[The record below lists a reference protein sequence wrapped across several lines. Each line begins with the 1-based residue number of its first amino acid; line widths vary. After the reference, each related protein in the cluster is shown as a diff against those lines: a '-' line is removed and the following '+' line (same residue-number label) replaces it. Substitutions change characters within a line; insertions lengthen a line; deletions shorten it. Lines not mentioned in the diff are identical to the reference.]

1 MKTSAILLV
10 GGMGTRLMPLTSK
23 TPKPMLQVA
32 GVPFTEHQIRKAAQ
46 AGISEIVLATSYK
59 AELFEPYFG
68 DGRKFGIKIKYAV
81 EESALGTGGGIRNA
95 AALLENCDQ
104 VVIFNGDVLSGHDLS
119 AQIQFHINN
128 KADVTLY
135 LTKVEDARAYGCVEL
150 LADNQVKS
158 FLEKM
163 ENPVSNMINAGCY
176 IFNRKVID
184 QIPAN
189 QVVSVERDTFP
200 SFLNSGVKVYGYL
213 DNSYW
218 LDIGSPQAL
227 VKASADLITGVITSV
242 ATPKHSR
249 DHLIAAN
256 TQVSPSAIINLGTV
270 IEPEVVVESNCQ
282 ISGSIIAKGAK
293 IGANCKII
301 NSIIAPDTQIEAG
314 MVVISNYLGFNS
326 PN

>member
-1 MKTSAILLV
+1 
-10 GGMGTRLMPLTSK
+10 
-23 TPKPMLQVA
+23 MLQVA

-95 AALLENCDQ
+95 AALLDDCDQ

-119 AQIQFHINN
+119 SQIQFHITN

-135 LTKVEDARAYGCVEL
+135 LTKVKDARAYGCVEL

-184 QIPAN
+184 QIPVN

-200 SFLNSGVKVYGYL
+200 RFLSSGVKVYGYL

-218 LDIGSPQAL
+218 LDIGNPQAL

-242 ATPKHSR
+242 ATPKHSG
-249 DHLIAAN
+249 DHLIAAGA
-256 TQVSPSAIINLGTV
+256 QVSPSAIVNLGTV
-270 IEPEVVVESNCQ
+270 IEPEVVVEGNCQ
-282 ISGSIIAKGAK
+282 ISGSIIGKGAK
-293 IGANCKII
+293 IGANCKVI

>member
-68 DGRKFGIKIKYAV
+68 DGKKFGIKIKYAV
-81 EESALGTGGGIRNA
+81 EDSALGTGGGIRNA
-95 AALLENCDQ
+95 AALLDDCDQ

-184 QIPAN
+184 QIPTN

-200 SFLNSGVKVYGYL
+200 SFLSSGVKVYGYL
-213 DNSYW
+213 DSSYW
-218 LDIGSPQAL
+218 LDIGNPQAL

-242 ATPKHSR
+242 ATPKHNGG
-249 DHLIAAN
+249 HLIAAN
-256 TQVSPSAIINLGTV
+256 AQVSPSAIINLGTV
-270 IEPEVVVESNCQ
+270 IEPEVVVEGNCQ
-282 ISGSIIAKGAK
+282 ISGSIISNGAK

-314 MVVISNYLGFNS
+314 MIVISNYLGF
-326 PN
+326 

>member
-68 DGRKFGIKIKYAV
+68 DGAKFGIRLKYAV

-95 AALLENCDQ
+95 AALLDDCDQ

-119 AQIQFHINN
+119 AQIQSHINN

-163 ENPVSNMINAGCY
+163 ENPVSNLINAGCY

-200 SFLNSGVKVYGYL
+200 SFLSSGVKVYGYL
-213 DNSYW
+213 DDSYW
-218 LDIGSPQAL
+218 LDIGNPQAL

-242 ATPKHSR
+242 ATPKHSG
-249 DHLIAAN
+249 DHLIAAGA
-256 TQVSPSAIINLGTV
+256 QVSPSAIVNLGTV
-270 IEPEVVVESNCQ
+270 IEAEVVVEGNCQ
-282 ISGSIIAKGAK
+282 ISGSIIGHGAK
-293 IGANCKII
+293 IGANCKVI

-314 MVVISNYLGFNS
+314 MIVISNYLGF
-326 PN
+326 

>member
-95 AALLENCDQ
+95 AALLDDCDQ

-119 AQIQFHINN
+119 SQIQFHITN

-135 LTKVEDARAYGCVEL
+135 LTKVKDARAYGCVEL

-184 QIPAN
+184 QIPVN

-200 SFLNSGVKVYGYL
+200 SFLSSGVKVYGYF

-218 LDIGSPQAL
+218 LDIGNPQAL

-242 ATPKHSR
+242 ATPKHSG
-249 DHLIAAN
+249 DHLIAAGA
-256 TQVSPSAIINLGTV
+256 QVSPSAIVNLGTV
-270 IEPEVVVESNCQ
+270 IEPEVVVEGNCQ

>member
-1 MKTSAILLV
+1 MRTSAILLV

-46 AGISEIVLATSYK
+46 AGITEIVLATSYK

-68 DGRKFGIKIKYAV
+68 NGEKFGIKIKYAV
-81 EESALGTGGGIRNA
+81 EKTALGTGGGIRNA
-95 AALLENCDQ
+95 AALLDDCDQ
-104 VVIFNGDVLSGHDLS
+104 VVIFNGDVLSGHDLA
-119 AQIQFHINN
+119 AQIQFHVNN

-135 LTKVEDARAYGCVEL
+135 LTKVADARAYGCVEL
-150 LADNQVKS
+150 SADSQVKS

-163 ENPVSNMINAGCY
+163 ENPVSDLINAGCY

-189 QVVSVERDTFP
+189 QVISVERDTFP
-200 SFLNSGVKVYGYL
+200 NLLSSGVKVCGYL

-218 LDIGSPQAL
+218 LDIGNPAAL
-227 VKASADLITGVITSV
+227 VKASADLITGVITST
-242 ATPKHSR
+242 ATPKHSG
-249 DHLIAAN
+249 DHLIAAGA
-256 TQVSPSAIINLGTV
+256 QVSPSATINLGSV
-270 IEPEVVVESNCQ
+270 IESEVVVEGNCQ
-282 ISGSIIAKGAK
+282 ISGSIISKGAK

-314 MVVISNYLGFNS
+314 MVVISNYLGF
-326 PN
+326 

>member
-68 DGRKFGIKIKYAV
+68 DGAKFGIKIKYAV

-95 AALLENCDQ
+95 AALLDDCDQ
-104 VVIFNGDVLSGHDLS
+104 VVIFNGDVLSGHDLA
-119 AQIQFHINN
+119 AQIQSHINN
-128 KADVTLY
+128 RADITLY

-200 SFLNSGVKVYGYL
+200 SFLSSGVKVYGYL

-218 LDIGSPQAL
+218 LDIGNPQAL

-242 ATPKHSR
+242 ATPKHSG
-249 DHLIAAN
+249 DHLIAAGA
-256 TQVSPSAIINLGTV
+256 QVSSSSIVNLGTV
-270 IEPEVVVESNCQ
+270 IESEVVVEGNCQ
-282 ISGSIIAKGAK
+282 ISGSIIGKGAK
-293 IGANCKII
+293 IGANCKVI
-301 NSIIAPDTQIEAG
+301 NSIIAPDTQIDAG
-314 MVVISNYLGFNS
+314 MIVISNYLGF
-326 PN
+326 

>member
-68 DGRKFGIKIKYAV
+68 DGAKFGIKIKYAV

-95 AALLENCDQ
+95 AALLDDCDQ
-104 VVIFNGDVLSGHDLS
+104 VVIFNGDVLGGHDLS
-119 AQIQFHINN
+119 AQIQSHINN

-163 ENPVSNMINAGCY
+163 ENPVSNLINAGCY

-200 SFLNSGVKVYGYL
+200 SFLSSGVKVYGYL

-218 LDIGSPQAL
+218 LDIGNPQAL

-242 ATPKHSR
+242 ATPKHSG
-249 DHLIAAN
+249 DHLIAAGA
-256 TQVSPSAIINLGTV
+256 QVSSSSIVNLGTV
-270 IEPEVVVESNCQ
+270 IEAEVVVEGNCQ
-282 ISGSIIAKGAK
+282 ISGSIIGHGAK

-301 NSIIAPDTQIEAG
+301 SSIIAPDTQIEAG
-314 MVVISNYLGFNS
+314 MIVISNYLGF
-326 PN
+326 

>member
-68 DGRKFGIKIKYAV
+68 DGAKFGLKIKYAV

-95 AALLENCDQ
+95 AALLDDCDQ

-119 AQIQFHINN
+119 AQIQSHINN
-128 KADVTLY
+128 KAEVTLY

-163 ENPVSNMINAGCY
+163 ENPVSNLINAGCY

-200 SFLNSGVKVYGYL
+200 SFLSSGVKVYGYL

-218 LDIGSPQAL
+218 LDIGNPQAL

-242 ATPKHSR
+242 ATPKHSG
-249 DHLIAAN
+249 DHLIAAGA
-256 TQVSPSAIINLGTV
+256 QVSSSSIVNLGTV
-270 IEPEVVVESNCQ
+270 IEAEVVVEGNCQ
-282 ISGSIIAKGAK
+282 ISGSIISKGAK

-314 MVVISNYLGFNS
+314 MIVISNYLGF
-326 PN
+326 

>member
-1 MKTSAILLV
+1 MKTSSILLV

-32 GVPFTEHQIRKAAQ
+32 GVPFTEHQIRKAVQ

-68 DGRKFGIKIKYAV
+68 DGKKFGIKIKYAV

-95 AALLENCDQ
+95 AALLDDCDQ

-184 QIPAN
+184 QIPTN

-200 SFLNSGVKVYGYL
+200 SFLSSGVKVYGYL

-218 LDIGSPQAL
+218 LDIGNPHAL

-242 ATPKHSR
+242 ATPKHNG
-249 DHLIAAN
+249 DHLIAAGA
-256 TQVSPSAIINLGTV
+256 QVSPSAIINLGTV
-270 IEPEVVVESNCQ
+270 IEPEVVVEGNCQ

-314 MVVISNYLGFNS
+314 MIVISNYLGF
-326 PN
+326 

>member
-32 GVPFTEHQIRKAAQ
+32 GVPFTEHQIRRAAQ
-46 AGISEIVLATSYK
+46 TGISEIVLATSYK

-68 DGRKFGIKIKYAV
+68 DGAKFGIKIKYAV
-81 EESALGTGGGIRNA
+81 EETALGTGGGIRNA
-95 AALLENCDQ
+95 AALLDDCDQ
-104 VVIFNGDVLSGHDLS
+104 VVIFNGDVLSGHDLA

-128 KADVTLY
+128 KAEVTLY

-163 ENPVSNMINAGCY
+163 ENPVSNLINAGCY

-200 SFLNSGVKVYGYL
+200 SFLSSGVKVYGYL

-218 LDIGSPQAL
+218 LDIGNPQAL

-242 ATPKHSR
+242 ATPKHSG
-249 DHLIAAN
+249 DHLIAAGA
-256 TQVSPSAIINLGTV
+256 QVSPSAIINLGTV
-270 IEPEVVVESNCQ
+270 IEPKVVVESNCQ
-282 ISGSIIAKGAK
+282 ISGSIIGNGAK

-314 MVVISNYLGFNS
+314 MVVISNYLGF
-326 PN
+326 

>member
-95 AALLENCDQ
+95 AALLDDCDQ

-119 AQIQFHINN
+119 SQIQFHITN

-135 LTKVEDARAYGCVEL
+135 LTKVKDARAYGCVEL

-184 QIPAN
+184 QIPVN

-200 SFLNSGVKVYGYL
+200 RFLSSGVKVYGYL

-218 LDIGSPQAL
+218 LDIGNPQAL

-242 ATPKHSR
+242 ATPKHSG
-249 DHLIAAN
+249 DHLIAAGA
-256 TQVSPSAIINLGTV
+256 QVSPSAIVNLGTV
-270 IEPEVVVESNCQ
+270 IEPEVVVEGNCQ
-282 ISGSIIAKGAK
+282 ISGSIIGKGAK
-293 IGANCKII
+293 IGANCKVI
-301 NSIIAPDTQIEAG
+301 NSIIAPNTQIEAG

>member
-1 MKTSAILLV
+1 MRTSAILLV

-46 AGISEIVLATSYK
+46 AGITEIVLATSYK

-68 DGRKFGIKIKYAV
+68 NGEKFGIKIKYAV
-81 EESALGTGGGIRNA
+81 EKTALGTGGGIRNA
-95 AALLENCDQ
+95 AALLDDCDQ
-104 VVIFNGDVLSGHDLS
+104 VVIFNGDVLSGHDL
-119 AQIQFHINN
+119 AVQIQFHINN

-135 LTKVEDARAYGCVEL
+135 LTKVADARAYGCVEL
-150 LADNQVKS
+150 SADSQVKS

-163 ENPVSNMINAGCY
+163 ENPVSDLINAGCY

-189 QVVSVERDTFP
+189 QIVSVERDTFP
-200 SFLNSGVKVYGYL
+200 NLLSSGVKVCGYL

-218 LDIGSPQAL
+218 LDIGNPAAL

-242 ATPKHSR
+242 ATPKHSG
-249 DHLIAAN
+249 DHLIAPGA
-256 TQVSPSAIINLGTV
+256 QVSPSAIINLGTV

-282 ISGSIIAKGAK
+282 ISGSIISKGAK

-314 MVVISNYLGFNS
+314 LVVISNYLGF
-326 PN
+326 

>member
-68 DGRKFGIKIKYAV
+68 DGAKFGIKIKYAV

-95 AALLENCDQ
+95 AALLDDCDQ
-104 VVIFNGDVLSGHDLS
+104 VVIFNGDVLSGHDLA
-119 AQIQFHINN
+119 AQIQSHINN
-128 KADVTLY
+128 RADVTLY

-150 LADNQVKS
+150 IADNQIKS

-200 SFLNSGVKVYGYL
+200 SFLSSGVKVYGYL

-218 LDIGSPQAL
+218 LDIGNPQAL
-227 VKASADLITGVITSV
+227 VKASADLITGMITSV
-242 ATPKHSR
+242 ATPKHSG
-249 DHLIAAN
+249 DHLIAVGA
-256 TQVSPSAIINLGTV
+256 QVSSSSIVNLGTV
-270 IEPEVVVESNCQ
+270 IESEVVVEGNCQ
-282 ISGSIIAKGAK
+282 ISGSIIGKGAK
-293 IGANCKII
+293 IGANCKVI

-314 MVVISNYLGFNS
+314 MIVISNYLGF
-326 PN
+326 

>member
-68 DGRKFGIKIKYAV
+68 DGAKFGIKIKYAV

-95 AALLENCDQ
+95 AALLDDCDQ
-104 VVIFNGDVLSGHDLS
+104 VVIFNGDVLSGHDLA
-119 AQIQFHINN
+119 AQIQSHINN
-128 KADVTLY
+128 RADVTLY

-200 SFLNSGVKVYGYL
+200 SFLSSGVKVYGYL

-218 LDIGSPQAL
+218 LDIGNPQAL
-227 VKASADLITGVITSV
+227 VKASADLITGVIASI
-242 ATPKHSR
+242 ATPKHSG
-249 DHLIAAN
+249 DHLIAAGA
-256 TQVSPSAIINLGTV
+256 QVSSSSIVNLGTV
-270 IEPEVVVESNCQ
+270 IESEVVVEGNCQ
-282 ISGSIIAKGAK
+282 ISGSIIGKGAK
-293 IGANCKII
+293 IGANCKVI

-314 MVVISNYLGFNS
+314 MIVISNYLGF
-326 PN
+326 

>member
-68 DGRKFGIKIKYAV
+68 DGAKFGIKIKYAV

-95 AALLENCDQ
+95 AALLDDCDQ
-104 VVIFNGDVLSGHDLS
+104 VVIFNGDVLSGHDLA
-119 AQIQFHINN
+119 AQIQSHINN
-128 KADVTLY
+128 RADVTLY

-200 SFLNSGVKVYGYL
+200 SFLSSGVKVYGYL

-218 LDIGSPQAL
+218 LDIGNPQAL

-242 ATPKHSR
+242 ATPKHSG
-249 DHLIAAN
+249 DHLIAAGA
-256 TQVSPSAIINLGTV
+256 QVSSSSIVNLGTV
-270 IEPEVVVESNCQ
+270 IESEVVVEGNCQ
-282 ISGSIIAKGAK
+282 ISGSIISKGAK

-301 NSIIAPDTQIEAG
+301 NSIIAPDTQIESG
-314 MVVISNYLGFNS
+314 MIVISNYLGF
-326 PN
+326 

>member
-46 AGISEIVLATSYK
+46 VGISEIVLATSYK

-68 DGRKFGIKIKYAV
+68 DGKKFGIKIKYAV

-95 AALLENCDQ
+95 AALLEDCDQ

-218 LDIGSPQAL
+218 LDIGNPQAL
-227 VKASADLITGVITSV
+227 VKASADLIIGVITSV
-242 ATPKHSR
+242 ATPKHNG

-256 TQVSPSAIINLGTV
+256 AQVSPSAIINLGTV
-270 IEPEVVVESNCQ
+270 IEPEVVVEGNCQ
-282 ISGSIIAKGAK
+282 ISGSIISKGAK

-314 MVVISNYLGFNS
+314 MIVISNYLGF
-326 PN
+326 

>member
-59 AELFEPYFG
+59 ADLFEPYFG
-68 DGRKFGIKIKYAV
+68 DGKKFGIKIKYAV

-95 AALLENCDQ
+95 AALLEDCDQ

-128 KADVTLY
+128 RADVTLY

-189 QVVSVERDTFP
+189 QVISVERDTFP
-200 SFLNSGVKVYGYL
+200 SFLSSGVKVYGYL

-218 LDIGSPQAL
+218 LDIGNPQAL

-242 ATPKHSR
+242 ATPKHNG

-256 TQVSPSAIINLGTV
+256 AQVSPSAIINLGTV
-270 IEPEVVVESNCQ
+270 IEPEVVVEGNCQ

-314 MVVISNYLGFNS
+314 MIVISNYLGF
-326 PN
+326 